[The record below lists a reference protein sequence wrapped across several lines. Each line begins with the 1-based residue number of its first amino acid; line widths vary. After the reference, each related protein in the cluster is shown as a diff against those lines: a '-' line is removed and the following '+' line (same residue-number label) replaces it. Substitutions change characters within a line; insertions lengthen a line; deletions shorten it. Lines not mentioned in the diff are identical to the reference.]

1 MKTVN
6 KVILIGNV
14 TKDAFIKNIGPDR
27 KVALFTVATNRT
39 YKNARGEAMSEAE
52 YTNCS
57 AWGPLAD
64 HCQKFLTKSKLVYIE
79 GYLKTHAVE
88 REDGQK
94 IFKTEVVVLNLIF
107 LSRREDEMDGGNG
120 GSERGSAPVAPGDDF
135 ADIDMHF

>member
-39 YKNARGEAMSEAE
+39 FKNARGEAVSEAE

-79 GYLKTHAVE
+79 GYLKTHSVE

-94 IFKTEVVVLNLIF
+94 IFKTEVVVTNLIF
-107 LSRREDEMDGGNG
+107 LSRKEDGEEGGVP
-120 GSERGSAPVAPGDDF
+120 STDRAPVMGDTF
-135 ADIDMHF
+135 ADIDDYRF